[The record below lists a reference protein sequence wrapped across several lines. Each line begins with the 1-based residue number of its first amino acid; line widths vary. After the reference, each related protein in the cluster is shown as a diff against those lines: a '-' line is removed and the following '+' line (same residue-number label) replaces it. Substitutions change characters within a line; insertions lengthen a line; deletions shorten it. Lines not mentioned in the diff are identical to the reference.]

1 MRYFDKLDNF
11 RSMEK
16 AGYPDYVVNLRGDI
30 VNIRTRHISYVATR
44 SGSGLNIVK
53 RNKSGESICWCTT
66 SYMVAVAWC
75 DEPEAVWKYSR
86 YARQIKYAKIFFDEL
101 RSDFIRPIDH
111 ADQYNRQYYVSR
123 AGYLVNSSTFTRTYG
138 TNATSGYI
146 QVALRD
152 EGRSYSKGMHR
163 LVADA
168 FLDVDPALEKA
179 GWDKTNL
186 YIGHINGNKHDN
198 RVENLEWVTPAENTK
213 RDKDAGCIIPK
224 MSEAQLEN
232 VFILLSALKTDKEIN
247 ETLHI
252 PIPTICDIRRRRY
265 EKYDTPNY
273 TWPRT
278 TAEVNKIRKD
288 KLYSQILEKYN
299 SGAGRSIICEEL
311 KIPIHVVNNCL
322 SECKDKIT
330 REVRSRKPAM
340 TMEQLNQ
347 AVEMFRQGKSNSEIA
362 KVLDVDRGCIETFRN
377 RRSFVKEFLEVE
389 W

>member
-1 MRYFDKLDNF
+1 MRYFDKLDKF

-30 VNIRTRHISYVATR
+30 VNTRTRHISYAATR
-44 SGSGLNIVK
+44 DGVGLNIVK
-53 RNKSGESICWCTT
+53 RDKSGESICWCTT

-75 DEPEAVWKYSR
+75 DEPEAMWKYSR

-101 RSDFIRPIDH
+101 RSDFIRPTVIR
-111 ADQYNRQYYVSR
+111 DQYDRWYYVSR
-123 AGYLVNSSTFTRTYG
+123 TGYLVNSSTFTRVYG
-138 TNATSGYI
+138 TDSTSGYI
-146 QVALRD
+146 QVSLRD
-152 EGRSYSKGMHR
+152 DGQHITRYMHR

-168 FLDVDPALEKA
+168 FLDVDPALEKN

-186 YIGHINGNKHDN
+186 YVDHINCNKHDN

-213 RDKDAGCIIPK
+213 RAHKTGCVIPK
-224 MSEAQLEN
+224 MSEAQLED
-232 VFILLSALKTDKEIN
+232 VFIMLSALKTDKEIN
-247 ETLHI
+247 EALHI

-265 EKYDTPNY
+265 EKYDTPDY

-288 KLYSQILEKYN
+288 KLYNQILEKYN
-299 SGAGRSIICEEL
+299 SGTGRSIICKEL
-311 KIPIHVVNNCL
+311 KVPIHVVDNCL
-322 SECKDKIT
+322 ADCKDKIT

-362 KVLDVDRGCIETFRN
+362 KVLNVDRGCIETFRN
-377 RRSFVKEFLEVE
+377 RRSFVKEFLDVE

>member
-1 MRYFDKLDNF
+1 MRYFDKLDSF

-30 VNIRTRHISYVATR
+30 VNTRTRHISYVATR
-44 SGSGLNIVK
+44 SGSGLNIMK
-53 RNKSGESICWCTT
+53 RDKSGESICWCTT

-75 DEPEAVWKYSR
+75 DEPENVWKYSR

-101 RSDFIRPIDH
+101 RSDFIRPTDIR
-111 ADQYNRQYYVSR
+111 DQYDRWYYVSR
-123 AGYLVNSSTFTRTYG
+123 AGYLVNSSSFTRVYG
-138 TNATSGYI
+138 TNSTSGYI
-146 QVALRD
+146 QVSLRD
-152 EGRSYSKGMHR
+152 DGQHITRYMHR

-168 FLDVDPALEKA
+168 FLEVDPALEKN

-186 YIGHINGNKHDN
+186 YVDHINCNKHDN

-213 RDKDAGCIIPK
+213 RAHKTGCVIPK
-224 MSEAQLEN
+224 MTEAQLED

-247 ETLHI
+247 EALHI

-265 EKYDTPNY
+265 EKYDSPDY

-299 SGAGRSIICEEL
+299 SGTGRSIICKEL
-311 KIPIHVVNNCL
+311 NIPIHVVDNCL

-377 RRSFVKEFLEVE
+377 RRSFIKEFLDVK

>member
-1 MRYFDKLDNF
+1 MRYFDKLDKF

-30 VNIRTRHISYVATR
+30 VNTRTRHISYAATR
-44 SGSGLNIVK
+44 DGVGLNIVK
-53 RNKSGESICWCTT
+53 RDKSGESICWCTT

-75 DEPEAVWKYSR
+75 DEPEAMWKYSR

-101 RSDFIRPIDH
+101 RSDFIRPTVIR
-111 ADQYNRQYYVSR
+111 DQYDRWYYVSR
-123 AGYLVNSSTFTRTYG
+123 AGYLVNSSTFTRVYG
-138 TNATSGYI
+138 TNSTSGYI
-146 QVALRD
+146 QVSLRD
-152 EGRSYSKGMHR
+152 DGQHITRYMHR

-168 FLDVDPALEKA
+168 FLDVGPDLEKN

-186 YIGHINGNKHDN
+186 YVDHINCNKHDN

-213 RDKDAGCIIPK
+213 RAHKTGCVIPK
-224 MSEAQLEN
+224 MSEAQLED

-247 ETLHI
+247 EALHI

-265 EKYDTPNY
+265 EKYDSPDY

-288 KLYSQILEKYN
+288 KLYNQILEKYN
-299 SGAGRSIICEEL
+299 SGTGRSIICKEL
-311 KIPIHVVNNCL
+311 NIPIHVVDNCL
-322 SECKDKIT
+322 SERRNDVT
-330 REVRSRKPAM
+330 REIKTRKPSM

-377 RRSFVKEFLEVE
+377 RRSFIKEFLEVK

>member
-1 MRYFDKLDNF
+1 
-11 RSMEK
+11 MEILSTQE
-16 AGYPDYVVNLRGDI
+16 PD
-30 VNIRTRHISYVATR
+30 ISPTQQHAMV
-44 SGSGLNIVK
+44 LVIVK
-53 RNKSGESICWCTT
+53 RDKSGESICWCTT

-75 DEPEAVWKYSR
+75 DEPEAMWKYSR

-101 RSDFIRPIDH
+101 RSDFIRPTVIR
-111 ADQYNRQYYVSR
+111 DQYDRWYYVSR
-123 AGYLVNSSTFTRTYG
+123 AGYLVNSSTFTRVYG
-138 TNATSGYI
+138 TNSTSGYI
-146 QVALRD
+146 QVSLRD
-152 EGRSYSKGMHR
+152 DGQHITRYMHR

-168 FLDVDPALEKA
+168 FLDVGPDLEKN

-186 YIGHINGNKHDN
+186 YVDHINCNKHDN

-213 RDKDAGCIIPK
+213 RAHKTGCVIPK
-224 MSEAQLEN
+224 MSEAQLED

-247 ETLHI
+247 EALHI

-265 EKYDTPNY
+265 EKYDSPDY

-288 KLYSQILEKYN
+288 KLYNQILEKYN
-299 SGAGRSIICEEL
+299 NGTGRSAICEEL
-311 KIPIHVVNNCL
+311 KIPIHVVDNCL
-322 SECKDKIT
+322 SERRDDVT
-330 REVRSRKPAM
+330 REIKTRKPAM

-377 RRSFVKEFLEVE
+377 RRSFIKEFLEVK

>member
-1 MRYFDKLDNF
+1 MRYFDKLDKF

-30 VNIRTRHISYVATR
+30 VNTRTRHISYAATR
-44 SGSGLNIVK
+44 GGTGLNIVK
-53 RNKSGESICWCTT
+53 RDKSGESIYWCTI

-75 DEPEAVWKYSR
+75 DEPESMWKYSR

-101 RSDFIRPIDH
+101 RSDFIRPTVIR
-111 ADQYNRQYYVSR
+111 DQYDRWYYVSR
-123 AGYLVNSSTFTRTYG
+123 AGYLVNSSTFTRVYG
-138 TNATSGYI
+138 TNSTSGYI
-146 QVALRD
+146 QVSLRD
-152 EGRSYSKGMHR
+152 DGQHITRYMHR

-168 FLDVDPALEKA
+168 FLDVGPDLEKN

-186 YIGHINGNKHDN
+186 YVDHINCNKHDN

-213 RDKDAGCIIPK
+213 RAHKTGCVIPK
-224 MSEAQLEN
+224 MSEAQLED

-247 ETLHI
+247 EALHI

-265 EKYDTPNY
+265 EKYDSPDY

-288 KLYSQILEKYN
+288 KLYNQILEKYN
-299 SGAGRSIICEEL
+299 NGTGRSAICEEL
-311 KIPIHVVNNCL
+311 KIPIHVVDNCL
-322 SECKDKIT
+322 SERRDDVT
-330 REVRSRKPAM
+330 REIKTRKPAM

-377 RRSFVKEFLEVE
+377 RRSFIKEFLEVK

>member
-1 MRYFDKLDNF
+1 MRYFDKLDKF

-30 VNIRTRHISYVATR
+30 VNTRTRHISYTASRDGV
-44 SGSGLNIVK
+44 GLNIVK
-53 RNKSGESICWCTT
+53 RDKNGESIYWCTT

-75 DEPEAVWKYSR
+75 DEPESMWKYSR

-101 RSDFIRPIDH
+101 RSDYIRPIDMR
-111 ADQYNRQYYVSR
+111 DQYDRWYYVSR
-123 AGYLVNSSTFTRTYG
+123 AGYLVNSSTFTRLYG
-138 TNATSGYI
+138 TNSTSGYI
-146 QVALRD
+146 QVSLRD
-152 EGRSYSKGMHR
+152 DGHHIVRYMHR

-168 FLDVDPALEKA
+168 FLDVDPALKKA

-186 YIGHINGNKHDN
+186 YIDHINCNKHDN

-213 RDKDAGCIIPK
+213 RAHKTGCVIPK
-224 MSEAQLEN
+224 MTEAQLEN
-232 VFILLSALKTDKEIN
+232 VFIMLSALKTDKEIN

-288 KLYSQILEKYN
+288 KLYNQILEKYN
-299 SGAGRSIICEEL
+299 SGTGRSIICKEL
-311 KIPIHVVNNCL
+311 NIPISVVDNCL
-322 SECKDKIT
+322 SERKSDVT
-330 REVRSRKPAM
+330 REMRTLRPAM

-362 KVLDVDRGCIETFRN
+362 KTLNVERGSIETFRN
-377 RRSFVKEFLEVE
+377 RRSFVKEFLDVE

>member
-1 MRYFDKLDNF
+1 MRYFDKLDKF

-30 VNIRTRHISYVATR
+30 VNTRTRHISYAATR
-44 SGSGLNIVK
+44 GGTGLNIVK
-53 RNKSGESICWCTT
+53 RDKSGESIYWCTI

-75 DEPEAVWKYSR
+75 DEPESMWKYSR

-101 RSDFIRPIDH
+101 RSDFIRPVDH
-111 ADQYNRQYYVSR
+111 VDQYNRQYYVSR
-123 AGYLVNSSTFTRTYG
+123 TGYLVNSSTFTRIYG
-138 TNATSGYI
+138 TNSTSGYI

-152 EGRSYSKGMHR
+152 EGHTFSRYMHR

-168 FLDVDPALEKA
+168 FLDVGPDLEKN

-186 YIGHINGNKHDN
+186 YVDHINCNKHDN

-213 RDKDAGCIIPK
+213 RAHKTGCVIPK
-224 MSEAQLEN
+224 MSEAQLED

-247 ETLHI
+247 EALHI

-299 SGAGRSIICEEL
+299 NGTGRSIICKEL
-311 KIPIHVVNNCL
+311 NIPIHVVDNCL
-322 SECKDKIT
+322 SERKSDIT
-330 REVRSRKPAM
+330 RKIRTLRPAM

-362 KVLDVDRGCIETFRN
+362 KELNVERGSIETFRN
-377 RRSFVKEFLEVE
+377 RRSFVKEFLDVK

>member
-30 VNIRTRHISYVATR
+30 VNTRTRHISYAASRDGV
-44 SGSGLNIVK
+44 GLNIVK
-53 RNKSGESICWCTT
+53 RVKSGESICWCTT

-75 DEPEAVWKYSR
+75 DEPESMWKYSR

-111 ADQYNRQYYVSR
+111 VDQYNRQYYVSR
-123 AGYLVNSSTFTRTYG
+123 SGYLVNSSTFTRIYG
-138 TNATSGYI
+138 TNSTSGYI

-152 EGRSYSKGMHR
+152 EGHTLSKYMHR

-168 FLDVDPALEKA
+168 FLEVDPALEKA

-186 YIGHINGNKHDN
+186 YIDHINCNKHDN

-213 RDKDAGCIIPK
+213 RAHKTGCVIPK

-299 SGAGRSIICEEL
+299 SGTGRSIICKEL
-311 KIPIHVVNNCL
+311 NIPIHVVDNCL
-322 SECKDKIT
+322 SERKSDIT
-330 REVRSRKPAM
+330 RKIRTLRPAM

-362 KVLDVDRGCIETFRN
+362 KELNVERGSIETFRN
-377 RRSFVKEFLEVE
+377 RRSFIKEFLDVK